1 MLADGRSEIT
11 ENSGRTVVVHAG
23 RRFLSPLRGLAR
35 SFRLSR
41 NTWKEKHHQVQVKL
55 EQERQ
60 LSVERGHLRERGC
73 ERCESVELLSQQ
85 RLMELHQTRERMAQ
99 VEAEL
104 SKRVISGGGSED
116 RISEEAIPKAGATPI
131 GVIDV
136 AWQPVMQAGVALRA
150 IPRVGTVHQSDR
162 PLAEHSAGERSAVVI
177 AATGSALAAKAA
189 RSGR

>member
-11 ENSGRTVVVHAG
+11 ENSGRTVVVNAG

-104 SKRVISGGGSED
+104 SKRVISGGGSRRTVSLCID
-116 RISEEAIPKAGATPI
+116 PGL
-131 GVIDV
+131 GVCPTDFR
-136 AWQPVMQAGVALRA
+136 WQ
-150 IPRVGTVHQSDR
+150 
-162 PLAEHSAGERSAVVI
+162 
-177 AATGSALAAKAA
+177 
-189 RSGR
+189 